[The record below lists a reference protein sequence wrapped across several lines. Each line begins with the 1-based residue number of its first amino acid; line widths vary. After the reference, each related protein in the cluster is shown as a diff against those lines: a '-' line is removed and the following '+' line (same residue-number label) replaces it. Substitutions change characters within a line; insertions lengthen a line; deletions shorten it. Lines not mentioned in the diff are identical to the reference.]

1 MPSEEKF
8 AEVTRRSKAKRAE
21 MKASA
26 EVQRTADLQKQA
38 DEETARTLRERAD
51 ATPRTF
57 AAFEDKA
64 TPEHD

>member
-8 AEVTRRSKAKRAE
+8 AEVTRKSKAKRAE

-26 EVQRTADLQKQA
+26 EVQRTADLQKEA
-38 DEETARTLRERAD
+38 NEETARTPRERID
-51 ATPRTF
+51 ATSRTF

>member
-8 AEVTRRSKAKRAE
+8 AEVTRKSKAKRTE
-21 MKASA
+21 MKANA
-26 EVQRTADLQKQA
+26 EVHRTADLQKEA
-38 DEETARTLRERAD
+38 NEETARTLRERAD
-51 ATPRTF
+51 ATSF

>member
-1 MPSEEKF
+1 MPSGEKF
-8 AEVTRRSKAKRAE
+8 AEVTRKSKAKRAE

-26 EVQRTADLQKQA
+26 EVHRRADLQKEA

-51 ATPRTF
+51 AVSRTF